1 MYIEIKWLSGE
12 FITLPDPLKLLFLVV
27 MLQFELQLLP
37 DFCVDCFEL
46 EVKTDS

>member
-1 MYIEIKWLSGE
+1 MYIEIKRLSGE

-37 DFCVDCFEL
+37 FCVDCFEL